1 MQISINMKTSKFLFL
16 IFLFIMSTALSKL
29 QACDFSFK
37 INSEEKLVYRIGD
50 EVVVLVSVYLTHRN
64 CPESINNIKFDFSGL
79 KALGATP
86 WKESGEGKFER
97 KFKLQVS
104 DDPKGKHILN
114 ATRTCDKDGG
124 TGSIKFNVK

>member
-16 IFLFIMSTALSKL
+16 IFLFIMPAIGSQLK
-29 QACDFSFK
+29 ACDFSFK
-37 INSEEKLVYRIGD
+37 INSEEKQVYRIGD
-50 EVVVLVSVYLTHRN
+50 EVVVLVSVQLTHRN
-64 CPESINNIKFDFSGL
+64 CPESINNIKFDFTGL